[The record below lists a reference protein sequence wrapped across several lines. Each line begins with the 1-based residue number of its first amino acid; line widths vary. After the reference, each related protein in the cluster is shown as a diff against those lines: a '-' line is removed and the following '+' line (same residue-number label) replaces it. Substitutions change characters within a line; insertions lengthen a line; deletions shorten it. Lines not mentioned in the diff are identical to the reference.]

1 MKDLLL
7 VLTNYSRPANMP
19 QVIRAWREQTVKAD
33 HLVVVDNSD
42 RNNDGEHYPNAAW
55 RMYGV
60 DDVWRMTRNLGCS
73 CHLAPALMLSHR
85 YRYTLFA
92 DDDLLPGP
100 KAIET
105 VLAKAKE
112 LKDDFATIGQV
123 GRNFRLDQPSGKR
136 YVYGNAPDG
145 MCDVTCRCSLV
156 RSEFLPT
163 VLQFRQALVE
173 MFGDEIADLTDIHDD
188 LLTCLG
194 IQGEL
199 RLPSYCFTP
208 TDPNCRLIKTE
219 LGSNDDKS
227 VYKRPQ
233 HLVERNKFVNMSLEV
248 GWKPVTY

>member
-1 MKDLLL
+1 MKNLLL
-7 VLTNYSRPANMP
+7 VLTNFSRPQNMP

-33 HLVVVDNSD
+33 HLVVVDNAPP
-42 RNNDGEHYPNAAW
+42 NYYPCHTLD
-55 RMYGV
+55 GV

-85 YRYTLFA
+85 YSYTLFA

-105 VLAKAKE
+105 VLVKAKE

-123 GRNFRLDQPSGKR
+123 GRNFHLDQPIGKR

-156 RSEFLPT
+156 RSEGLPII
-163 VLQFRQALVE
+163 LQFRDCLVE
-173 MFGDEIADLTDIHDD
+173 TFGDDAADLTDIHDD

-199 RLPSYCFTP
+199 RIPSYCFTP
-208 TDPNCRLIKTE
+208 TDPSCRLIKTE

-227 VYKRPQ
+227 VYRRPQ
-233 HLVERNKFVNMSLEV
+233 HLAERNRFVDMAVQV